1 MAGMEKFSTPELPQA
16 ENVEHPKRSRQSRW
30 SLAAT
35 VALSLH
41 AANVDQV
48 DATAVDGVI
57 SIDKTEQS
65 VDSYTNEVSD
75 LHTQSVL
82 APMVSPIPPLRGE
95 SLSEAVEKKVSP
107 AEAFA
112 NTVEVVE
119 RSVMMGRHQ
128 VLVINEGVVVGT
140 VAMYDPASGEPAVYI
155 EGVGESA
162 VRHLAGRFTDEMLL
176 PDGVARSWVSQ
187 AVPVQLGFVS
197 FTGFQSNTVAIN
209 NAVRNGSP
217 ELQELVRST
226 PDIAI
231 VDVVHH
237 RFSQPVAPDDPRTRI
252 QYITEE
258 LRFTDGVLPEFVQGQ
273 VRSLLLAVAAQ
284 ESGGSDAAVSNADAR
299 GIWQFMPDTWER
311 QHNGDIDTIAKFPA
325 QVAMVTKHFEQ
336 INRELHEGISS
347 ETYEQLRTL
356 YSSDKAFYQELWVK
370 LMINAFNA
378 GGPRIAFGVEQFMQQ
393 TTAEER
399 AEMDDVFAY
408 LAEFMADSS
417 VGVLDGYRSYAMGYV
432 PAVYGW
438 RQALTAEN
446 IVLYQNL
453 QF

>member
-1 MAGMEKFSTPELPQA
+1 MVGMEKFSTPELPHT
-16 ENVEHPKRSRQSRW
+16 ENVERPERSRQSRW
-30 SLAAT
+30 GLAAT

-48 DATAVDGVI
+48 DAAAVKDSL

-82 APMVSPIPPLRGE
+82 APTVSPIPPPRGE
-95 SLSEAVEKKVSP
+95 SLPETVETEITP
-107 AEAFA
+107 AEAFTNA
-112 NTVEVVE
+112 VAVAEW
-119 RSVMMGRHQ
+119 SVMMGRHQ
-128 VLVINEGVVVGT
+128 ALILNNGVVVGT
-140 VAMYDPASGEPAVYI
+140 VDMYDPETAEPITYD
-155 EGVGESA
+155 EGDR
-162 VRHLAGRFTDEMLL
+162 RHYAGRFTDEMLL

-187 AVPVQLGFVS
+187 AVPAQLGPVT

-209 NAVRNGSP
+209 NAARNGSP

-237 RFSQPVAPDDPRTRI
+237 RFSQMVAPDDPRTRI
-252 QYITEE
+252 QYITEA

-284 ESGGSDAAVSNADAR
+284 ESGGSDAAVSNVNAR
-299 GIWQFMPDTWER
+299 GIWQFMPNTWER
-311 QHNGDIDTIAKFPA
+311 QHGGNLDEISEFPA

-336 INRELHEGISS
+336 IHRELHEGISS

-356 YSSDKAFYQELWVK
+356 YSSDEAFYQQLWVK
-370 LMINAFNA
+370 LLINAFNA

-399 AEMDDVFAY
+399 VEMEDVFAN
-408 LAEFMADSS
+408 LAEFMAESS
-417 VGVLDGYRSYAMGYV
+417 DGLLDGYRGYALGYV

-438 RQALTAEN
+438 QRALTAED